1 MKDHPGNTRRDNMKQ
16 LTVYGLAF
24 LLVAG
29 TTAALAGGR
38 GHGGYSGDHHYRH
51 GGHHYNHYRPYRH
64 YGHNGGNYGR
74 HYSGYYRP
82 NYYYP
87 SYLGAALIGSAFS
100 YSLSHSH
107 NGATCYD
114 SHASDRYQQR
124 SSGYSEVTGCHR
136 IERLPDGSERRVEV
150 PISQCQ

>member
-1 MKDHPGNTRRDNMKQ
+1 MKR

-38 GHGGYSGDHHYRH
+38 GHGGYSGGHHNRH
-51 GGHHYNHYRPYRH
+51 GGHHYNHYRPSRH
-64 YGHNGGNYGR
+64 YGHHGG

-100 YSLSHSH
+100 YSLYPSH
-107 NGATCYD
+107 NGAACYD
-114 SHASDRYQQR
+114 SHSSDRYQQR